1 MKKINIIEKLS
12 KFNDHWNPKIVGEL
26 NNQHVK
32 LVKFKGEFTWH
43 KHDNEEEMFYVI
55 KGGFKME
62 FRDKIEHINENEFII
77 IPKGI
82 EHRPVAEKEVSV
94 MLFEPMT
101 TINTG
106 SKNNTFTKIDLDK
119 I

>member
-1 MKKINIIEKLS
+1 MKKININEKLS

-43 KHDNEEEMFYVI
+43 KHDNEDEMFYVI

-62 FRDKIEHINENEFII
+62 FRDKVEHINENEFII
-77 IPKGI
+77 VPKGI
-82 EHRPVAEKEVSV
+82 EHRPVADKEVSV
-94 MLFEPMT
+94 LLFEPKST
-101 TINTG
+101 LNTG
-106 SKNNTFTKIDLDK
+106 DIINNYTRKNLD
-119 I
+119 II